1 MAEDNRVK
9 NNNTQGNAGEK
20 PASDKPRPQIK
31 QQYTHDTTNVEKRD
45 KK

>member
-1 MAEDNRVK
+1 MAEDNKSK
-9 NNNTQGNAGEK
+9 NNNTQGAATEK
-20 PASDKPRPQIK
+20 PADSKPRPQIK